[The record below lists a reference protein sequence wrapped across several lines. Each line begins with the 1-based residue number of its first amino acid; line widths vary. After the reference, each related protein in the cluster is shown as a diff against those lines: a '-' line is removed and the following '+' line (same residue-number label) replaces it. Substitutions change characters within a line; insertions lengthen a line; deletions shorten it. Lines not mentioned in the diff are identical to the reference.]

1 MTMKIEINN
10 RWVMALL
17 VLNLLVVAGFW
28 LSAFQGNGEMGR
40 RIGRG
45 EGPKKEIIK
54 RLQFEDW
61 QVKKYEGFIA
71 LHRKAVGERER
82 KINALRQTLFEG
94 VGSGMDSTETM
105 QICKEIGSLQAEIHQ
120 IHVAHFKQIKGLCE
134 GRQVKAFEEMVVEFN
149 EMFGHRLG
157 GEKMPR
163 RR

>member
-28 LSAFQGNGEMGR
+28 VSSFQGNGEMGGR
-40 RIGRG
+40 NGRG
-45 EGPKKEIIK
+45 EGPKKEIIE

-61 QVKKYEGFIA
+61 QVEKYEGLIA
-71 LHRKAVGERER
+71 LHRKAVGGRER

-120 IHVAHFKQIKGLCE
+120 IHVAHFKQMKGLCE

>member
-28 LSAFQGNGEMGR
+28 VSSFQGKGEMGR
-40 RIGRG
+40 RNGRG
-45 EGPKKEIIK
+45 EGPKKEIIE

-61 QVKKYEGFIA
+61 QVEKYEGLIA

-94 VGSGMDSTETM
+94 VGSGMFEGVGSGMDSTETM
-105 QICKEIGSLQAEIHQ
+105 QICK
-120 IHVAHFKQIKGLCE
+120 
-134 GRQVKAFEEMVVEFN
+134 

>member
-28 LSAFQGNGEMGR
+28 VSSFQGNGEMGGR
-40 RIGRG
+40 NGRG
-45 EGPKKEIIK
+45 EGPKKEVIK

-120 IHVAHFKQIKGLCE
+120 IHVAHFKQMKGLCE

-149 EMFGHRLG
+149 EMFRHRLG

>member
-1 MTMKIEINN
+1 MKIEINN

-28 LSAFQGNGEMGR
+28 VSSFQGNGEMGGR
-40 RIGRG
+40 NGRG
-45 EGPKKEIIK
+45 EGPKKEIIE

-61 QVKKYEGFIA
+61 QVEKYEGLIA
-71 LHRKAVGERER
+71 LHRKAVGGRER

-120 IHVAHFKQIKGLCE
+120 IHVAHFKQMKGLCE

>member
-28 LSAFQGNGEMGR
+28 VSSFQGKGEMGR

-82 KINALRQTLFEG
+82 KINALRQTLFLG
-94 VGSGMDSTETM
+94 VTDGMDSAATA
-105 QICKEIGSLQAEIHQ
+105 QICREIGSLQTEIHQ
-120 IHVAHFKQIKGLCE
+120 LHVAHFKQIQGLCK
-134 GRQVKAFEEMVVEFN
+134 GRQVKAFEEMVIEFN
-149 EMFGHRLG
+149 EMFEHRPG
-157 GEKMPR
+157 GEKMPIR
-163 RR
+163 

>member
-1 MTMKIEINN
+1 MKIEINN
-10 RWVMALL
+10 RWVLALL
-17 VLNLLVVAGFW
+17 VLNVLVVAGFW
-28 LSAFQGNGEMGR
+28 VSSLQGNRGAGR
-40 RIGRG
+40 RGGGG
-45 EGPKKEIIK
+45 EGPKKEIIA
-54 RLQFEDW
+54 RLQLNER
-61 QVKKYEGFIA
+61 QVEKYECLIA
-71 LHRKAVGERER
+71 SHRNGVGERER

-105 QICKEIGSLQAEIHQ
+105 QICKEIGSFQAEIHQ

-149 EMFGHRLG
+149 EMFGHRPG

>member
-28 LSAFQGNGEMGR
+28 VSSFQGNGEMGGR
-40 RIGRG
+40 YGRG
-45 EGPKKEIIK
+45 EGPKKEVIK

-105 QICKEIGSLQAEIHQ
+105 QICTEIGSLQAEIHQ
-120 IHVAHFKQIKGLCE
+120 IHVAHFKQMKGLCE